1 MCFSSFSRWTVDT
14 HAGDTAPIGRCVV
27 ESLGVMLE
35 IFEAT
40 VVNGLVGDEIVE
52 YMGQGRTAVAI
63 SP

>member
-1 MCFSSFSRWTVDT
+1 MWDCCRIAL
-14 HAGDTAPIGRCVV
+14 AGHP
-27 ESLGVMLE
+27 SVMLE

>member
-1 MCFSSFSRWTVDT
+1 MGGHT

-27 ESLGVMLE
+27 ESLEAMLE